1 MESNSYIRTKQNIFN
16 NKQLWQLIIQH
27 LPLRLTNSNNRLK
40 NQQLLQVSGKISWES
55 KREFFFSS
63 WAKHKMRKGSEGET
77 HVNISTPRN
86 SVTDELKGSSKGL
99 KYQMRDVIKS
109 FKGKRDA
116 KRQSSNKGY
125 NKDQV

>member
-1 MESNSYIRTKQNIFN
+1 
-16 NKQLWQLIIQH
+16 
-27 LPLRLTNSNNRLK
+27 
-40 NQQLLQVSGKISWES
+40 
-55 KREFFFSS
+55 
-63 WAKHKMRKGSEGET
+63 MRKGSEGET